1 MQITYIKYFTIQEY
15 SRNIVSFITRT
26 CIESNNLCLSLHKR
40 LYTSGMTAQ
49 KVNINDIAKKAGLS
63 ITTVSRV
70 LNGKAEQYRIG
81 KKSQEK
87 IKAAAKELNYVP
99 NQFAANLRSGR
110 SNTIALIVPSLN
122 NPFFAGIASK
132 INAEIRKYGYI
143 TIIGDSDE
151 NPEIEKKELLQLMS
165 RNIEG
170 LIIAPCSDQWEP
182 IKLLYDQGLP
192 VICIDR
198 YFEDL
203 DIPFVSTDNYDGA
216 YSATKH
222 LIENGHRAIACIQG
236 VQQSIPNKLRV
247 KGFSDA
253 MEESGIH
260 GFSVVGDDFSLQN
273 GYLETKLL
281 LQQKVKPTAIFS
293 LSNTIALGCMKAFR
307 EEHIRIPDDISLI
320 TFDDHPYLDY
330 LATPLSCIAQ
340 PVSDISKIAVKFL
353 FSRLE
358 DHEIPIKQVL
368 LKPKIKYK
376 ESIKR
381 MV

>member
-1 MQITYIKYFTIQEY
+1 
-15 SRNIVSFITRT
+15 
-26 CIESNNLCLSLHKR
+26 
-40 LYTSGMTAQ
+40 MTTQ
-49 KVNINDIAKKAGLS
+49 KVNINDIAKKTGLS

-70 LNGKAEQYRIG
+70 LNGKSEQYRIG

-99 NQFAANLRSGR
+99 NQFAANLRTGR

-122 NPFFAGIASK
+122 NPFFASIASK
-132 INAEIRKYGYI
+132 INAEVRKFGYI

-151 NPEIEKKELLQLMS
+151 NQEIEKMELQQLMS

-170 LIIAPCSDQWEP
+170 LIIVPCGDQWEHL
-182 IKLLYDQGLP
+182 KHLHDQGLP
-192 VICIDR
+192 IVCIDR
-198 YFEDL
+198 YFDDL

-216 YSATKH
+216 YSVTKH
-222 LIENGHRAIACIQG
+222 LVENGHRTIACIQG
-236 VQQSIPNKLRV
+236 VRRSTPNKLRV

-253 MEESGIH
+253 MKESGITS
-260 GFSVVGDDFSLQN
+260 FSIVGDDFSVQN

-281 LQQKVKPTAIFS
+281 LQQKDRPTAIFS
-293 LSNTIALGCMKAFR
+293 LSNTIAMGCIKAFK
-307 EEHIRIPDDISLI
+307 EENIRIPDDISLI

-353 FSRLE
+353 FSILE
-358 DHEIPIKQVL
+358 NTEIQTNKVL

-381 MV
+381 IV